1 MPWGQPQQ
9 RHPMKRIPKGHFTVF
24 NQAGAHYEAKNV
36 TWTETISMVE
46 AVIIQFQIVITLIF
60 RQ

>member
-24 NQAGAHYEAKNV
+24 NQAGAHYEAKKDNLDRNH
-36 TWTETISMVE
+36 
-46 AVIIQFQIVITLIF
+46 FDG
-60 RQ
+60 